1 MSHWAANEPVSWSFV
16 HLARP
21 RQTSNLKVCLFLF
34 EKSCWALLASCPSRA
49 LGPMIVPL
57 PEYRAQGGSSRERQE
72 QPPVALLD
80 RKGSLFL
87 KREALS
93 RAAGGLDC

>member
-1 MSHWAANEPVSWSFV
+1 MFRWAAIEPMSWSFV

-21 RQTSNLKVCLFLF
+21 QQPSNPKVCLFLF

-49 LGPMIVPL
+49 LGPMIVPF

-72 QPPVALLD
+72 QPPVAFLG
-80 RKGSLFL
+80 RNGSLLL
-87 KREALS
+87 KREPPS